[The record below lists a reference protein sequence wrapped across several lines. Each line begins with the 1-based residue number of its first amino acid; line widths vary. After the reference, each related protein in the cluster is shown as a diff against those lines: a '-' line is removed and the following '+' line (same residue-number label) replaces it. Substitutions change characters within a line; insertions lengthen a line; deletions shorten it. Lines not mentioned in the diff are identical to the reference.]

1 MTTTATRV
9 RATTGGALLV
19 TGRRARLDV
28 GLLIGTAILLT
39 ATLVAVLAAPLLL
52 GRTAE
57 VALRESITQAGA
69 DAAVVVV
76 APAPPYPADDAL
88 PLAGPQAEAAV
99 LDLMR
104 GMHPATAI
112 AVTPP
117 FAASTGDLK
126 LDVRLVTL
134 DSPASRTAGVRWTV
148 GREPIAILPPPAP
161 EPAADG
167 TPPPPPAPSAQAVEV
182 GLSVAVARAL
192 GIDPSAGPV
201 TILLTPGRGEV
212 PPMEAHVT
220 GLYEPVAPD
229 DVQWA
234 NAPDLLEA
242 PTDPPRGP
250 VGLYVPPAARADMAA
265 LLGATMLAGEAV
277 AVVDVEHL
285 KLADVPELRRSVM
298 SLTSTSPVRTGLPRV
313 LDAFDAH
320 LSATLAQASLVVAGA
335 GATAA
340 CCLVLAGAL
349 LVERRRS
356 HLSGERARGASLL
369 SVALRSAVESVPTA
383 AVAALVAGGVVAWW
397 LPDGPGSPGL
407 ATAITTVAVVAP
419 VLLATRAA
427 AAAWAGR
434 RVPADRRE
442 RARLAGLR
450 SARRSVTELTAVA
463 VAVAALVTLR
473 SRGLVPQ
480 GSMRTD
486 PLLAAAPFLLALTAA
501 LVVVRVAPA
510 VVRLAARWAARSRGL
525 AAPLATSRAQRGAT
539 ALLPLVTVTVAVA
552 LMVLSGVLVQT
563 VHDGQRIAADQLV
576 GADVRLDGALDTDEA
591 REALARLA
599 AADGV
604 EALATGGQM
613 NKRAFGRGSEPVVT
627 VLVVDTVA
635 LAEVRRARGLPVD
648 DGLALLTEVA
658 QGRLPVLATPDVL
671 ARIDHADGTLLQ
683 LLTERVD
690 VDVMATTVLTGDNGA
705 PPADVRAAQAT
716 VTGDDGVVVIDTA
729 AAARVTNRLPATTRA
744 WVAGPGAVQAVA
756 DLEIADLPGVTV
768 TTVDGWWSAWS
779 RAPLPAALRTLMLVT
794 VGVLAGLAV
803 IALVLVVV
811 ATSGERGRTLSTLRT
826 LGLDARTA
834 RWATLGELAPL
845 VLGGFVGG
853 TAIGL
858 ALPLLLGDAL
868 RLTWVTAAP
877 GHVPV
882 SLTWWP
888 VLVAAGALAA
898 ALAVAV
904 LVEQAVRRRERLG
917 EVLRVGVR

>member
-9 RATTGGALLV
+9 RATTGDALLV
-19 TGRRARLDV
+19 TRRRARLDV

-39 ATLVAVLAAPLLL
+39 ATLIAVLAAPRLL

-57 VALRESITQAGA
+57 DALREAITAAGA
-69 DAAVVVV
+69 EAAVVVP
-76 APAPPYPADDAL
+76 APAPPFPPEDAPTL
-88 PLAGPQAEAAV
+88 SGPLGQAAL
-99 LDLMR
+99 LDLIA
-104 GMHPATAI
+104 GMLPATAI
-112 AVTPP
+112 AATPP
-117 FAASTGDLK
+117 FTASTDDRSG

-134 DSPASRTAGVRWTV
+134 ESPASRPDPVRWTV
-148 GREPIAILPPPAP
+148 GRAPVAVPVPPAA
-161 EPAADG
+161 EPTADG
-167 TPPPPPAPSAQAVEV
+167 TLPSPPPLAVEV
-182 GLSVAVARAL
+182 GLSVTVARAL
-192 GIDPSAGPV
+192 GIDPSAAPV
-201 TILLTPGRGEV
+201 TILLARGRGEAL
-212 PPMEAHVT
+212 PMEAHVT
-220 GLYEPVAPD
+220 GIYEPVAPN
-229 DVQWA
+229 DVMWTH
-234 NAPDLLEA
+234 APDLLEA
-242 PTDPPRGP
+242 PADPPRGP
-250 VGLYVPPAARADMAA
+250 VGLYVPPEARADMAS
-265 LLGATMLAGEAV
+265 LLGATMLSGEAV

-285 KLADVPELRRSVM
+285 TPADVPELRRSVVA
-298 SLTSTSPVRTGLPRV
+298 LTTTTPVRTGLPRV

-369 SVALRSAVESVPTA
+369 SVALRSAVESVPA
-383 AVAALVAGGVVAWW
+383 AAAAALVAGGVIAWW
-397 LPDGPGSPGL
+397 LPHGPGTPGL
-407 ATAITTVAVVAP
+407 AAAITTVAVVAP

-427 AAAWAGR
+427 AAAWTGR

-450 SARRSVTELTAVA
+450 SARRSVLELTAVA

-473 SRGLVPQ
+473 SRGLLPQ

-486 PLLAAAPFLLALTAA
+486 PLLAAAPFLLALTVA
-501 LVVVRVAPA
+501 LAVVRVAPA
-510 VVRLAARWAARSRGL
+510 VVRLAGRWAARSRGL

-552 LMVLSGVLVQT
+552 LMVLSGLLVQT

-576 GADVRLDGALDTDEA
+576 GADVRLDGPLDTDEA
-591 REALARLA
+591 LEALARLETA
-599 AADGV
+599 EGV

-613 NKRAFGRGSEPVVT
+613 NERAFGRGSEPVVT

-635 LAEVRRARGLPVD
+635 LAAVREARGLPVD
-648 DGLALLTEVA
+648 EGLALLGDVN

-671 ARIDHADGTLLQ
+671 ARVDHAGGTLLQ
-683 LLTERVD
+683 LVTERVD
-690 VDVMATTVLTGDNGA
+690 VDVMGTTVLTGDNGA
-705 PPADVRAAQAT
+705 PPADVRAARAT
-716 VTGDDGVVVIDTA
+716 FTGDDGVVVVDTA
-729 AAARVTNRLPATTRA
+729 AAAQVTGKLPATTRA
-744 WVAGPGAVQAVA
+744 WVAGPGAAQAVA
-756 DLEIADLPGVTV
+756 DLGIADLPGVTV

-779 RAPLPAALRTLMLVT
+779 RAPLPAALRTLLLVT

-853 TAIGL
+853 TAIGM
-858 ALPLLLGDAL
+858 ALPFLLGDAL

-882 SLTWWP
+882 SLVWWP
-888 VLVAAGALAA
+888 VLVAAGALVA
-898 ALAVAV
+898 ALAIAV
-904 LVEQAVRRRERLG
+904 LVEQAVRRRESLG
-917 EVLRVGVR
+917 EVLRGGAR